1 MFRSIQRRCIEPP
14 PLLSSRTD
22 PESVQQNNERL
33 FRHGINSVPV
43 SCASV
48 AYQWHLEKG
57 EKFWTR
63 ALCFRHNVSAIQS
76 IILEYLREDWF
87 FPIMP
92 RGKFAYRLTSKM
104 GLSMSISDREAR
116 LTLSGQAPFEL
127 DPWV

>member
-14 PLLSSRTD
+14 PLLSCRTD
-22 PESVQQNNERL
+22 PESVRQNNERL

-48 AYQWHLEKG
+48 AQQWNIEKG

-63 ALCFRHNVSAIQS
+63 VICFRHNVSAIQS
-76 IILEYLREDWF
+76 LILEYLQEDWF
-87 FPIMP
+87 FPKII
-92 RGKFAYRLTSKM
+92 RGNFAYRLTSKM
-104 GLSMSISDREAR
+104 GLILPVSDREIR
-116 LTLSGQAPFEL
+116 YMLSSQNHFEL